1 MSCYSDYS
9 REYYFTL
16 THIGNNNLFIE
27 PVYRN
32 KKFIETDNNNII
44 LISAGININTYDIFE
59 INYDKVYLFDI
70 ED

>member
-1 MSCYSDYS
+1 M
-9 REYYFTL
+9 
-16 THIGNNNLFIE
+16 FIE